1 MRTKVDVELLNKLIS
16 EGNSYIEVAK
26 QLGCG
31 KATVFKYLREENKL
45 RKNIK
50 NESEKKQKRRK
61 SINVINWKKEK
72 KKLLVEYKGGKCE
85 KCEYNKC
92 IEALEFHHLDPSKK
106 DFTISSHSYS
116 FERMKQEADKCILV
130 CANCHREIH
139 SSLK

>member
-50 NESEKKQKRRK
+50 NES
-61 SINVINWKKEK
+61 
-72 KKLLVEYKGGKCE
+72 
-85 KCEYNKC
+85 
-92 IEALEFHHLDPSKK
+92 
-106 DFTISSHSYS
+106 
-116 FERMKQEADKCILV
+116 
-130 CANCHREIH
+130 
-139 SSLK
+139 